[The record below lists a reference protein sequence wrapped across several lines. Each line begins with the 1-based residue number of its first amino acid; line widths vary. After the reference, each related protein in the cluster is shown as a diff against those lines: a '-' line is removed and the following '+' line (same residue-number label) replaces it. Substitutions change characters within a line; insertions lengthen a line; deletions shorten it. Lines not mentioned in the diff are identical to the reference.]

1 MAYRLVTVERSY
13 HDCFF
18 LFKKD
23 IYNLFDRVQFGP
35 IQQFIR
41 SMKNSLPALAGE
53 IFFFLKEK
61 FLCNQLK
68 KSCLWGL
75 SNKNSG
81 LWPEF
86 LSGGVTQRLGGG
98 GHFFSRGGSN
108 FSAVGGSPIP

>member
-41 SMKNSLPALAGE
+41 SMKNSLPAQAGE
-53 IFFFLKEK
+53 IFFFEGEISL
-61 FLCNQLK
+61 QSVK
-68 KSCLWGL
+68 KKL
-75 SNKNSG
+75 S
-81 LWPEF
+81 
-86 LSGGVTQRLGGG
+86 LG
-98 GHFFSRGGSN
+98 
-108 FSAVGGSPIP
+108 PL